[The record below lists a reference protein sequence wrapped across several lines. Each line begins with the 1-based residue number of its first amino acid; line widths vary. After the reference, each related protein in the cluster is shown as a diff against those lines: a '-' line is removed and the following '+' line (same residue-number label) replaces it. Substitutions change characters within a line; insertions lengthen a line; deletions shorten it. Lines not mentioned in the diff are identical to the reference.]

1 MYSEQC
7 YLQKFQSATKD
18 RQLFIQI
25 ARHNICILTSSFFFF
40 LNTYTITNLWKG
52 ITILISEFH
61 TDSSGI
67 ATLFRSWGAYLVV
80 IGVKVLQA
88 PLHDMIAIR
97 VLDELQEPR
106 AQRLDNELDL
116 LPCPQALD
124 QLLHCPCPAIELHD
138 HTQFAKKESKFFSI
152 SS

>member
-1 MYSEQC
+1 MLSTKISVSNQRSTVVHSDC
-7 YLQKFQSATKD
+7 TSQYLHPHIF
-18 RQLFIQI
+18 L
-25 ARHNICILTSSFFFF
+25 LFF

-80 IGVKVLQA
+80 IGVKGLQA

>member
-1 MYSEQC
+1 
-7 YLQKFQSATKD
+7 
-18 RQLFIQI
+18 
-25 ARHNICILTSSFFFF
+25 
-40 LNTYTITNLWKG
+40 
-52 ITILISEFH
+52 
-61 TDSSGI
+61 
-67 ATLFRSWGAYLVV
+67 
-80 IGVKVLQA
+80 
-88 PLHDMIAIR
+88 MIAIR

>member
-1 MYSEQC
+1 MNSVIYKNFSQQPKIDSC
-7 YLQKFQSATKD
+7 SFRLHVTISA
-18 RQLFIQI
+18 
-25 ARHNICILTSSFFFF
+25 SSHLPSFFF

-80 IGVKVLQA
+80 IGVKGLQA